1 MTIIMTSR
9 EFNQGSSSALK
20 VAETEPVYVTK
31 RGKITNVILSYE
43 QYQKLMP
50 QEKELNAAEYFAA
63 VTTPE
68 IASLPDEIFDEI
80 CNPKRDVE
88 SWGVREVFE

>member
-43 QYQKLMP
+43 QYQQLIP
-50 QEKELNAAEYFAA
+50 QEKEPTFAELFSGYHPAADILDEAIE
-63 VTTPE
+63 E
-68 IASLPDEIFDEI
+68 IT
-80 CNPKRDVE
+80 NPKRDVE
-88 SWGVREVFE
+88 SWGIREAFE